1 MSFLIFVYTH
11 LIENQPEETGNAP
24 NLNVHVGNLIDM
36 ESTGEHSELDFGDSS
51 GSEYC
56 PIPEPNVVDKPNRY
70 QKIATETENVPED
83 ILEISGPVIKKKRK
97 DESTWKKTLEKRKEL
112 RVRSMLMKREILVR
126 HAQCYLH
133 LVLIK

>member
-1 MSFLIFVYTH
+1 MKNNECIKSNSMSYCCCVKCMAKAMNVRMQNKSDCCHLSFLIFVYTH

-83 ILEISGPVIKKKRK
+83 ILEISGSVSKEKRK
-97 DESTWKKTLEKRKEL
+97 DEST
-112 RVRSMLMKREILVR
+112 
-126 HAQCYLH
+126 
-133 LVLIK
+133 